1 MVNTKFNTMIN
12 TNSQILNAVDGIK
25 DDVWLVS
32 ILELIV
38 SKIDI
43 DTISGMA
50 RSEGKTPRGVKVSKK
65 YRKVNIGS
73 AKLAVKGV
81 KNLN

>member
-1 MVNTKFNTMIN
+1 MKNS
-12 TNSQILNAVDGIK
+12 NSQILNAVNGIK

-38 SKIDI
+38 NKIDI

-50 RSEGKTPRGVKVSKK
+50 RSEGKTPRGIKFSKK
-65 YRKVNIGS
+65 YRKVTIGN
-73 AKLAVKGV
+73 ANLAVKGV
-81 KNLN
+81 RDFN

>member
-1 MVNTKFNTMIN
+1 MVNTKFSTMIN

-50 RSEGKTPRGVKVSKK
+50 RSEGKTPRGVNVSGK

-81 KNLN
+81 KDLN